1 MNAYTICLILGL
13 IIHVAFILAYK
24 KIRIQKAYLSLF
36 SISTFLALIGFLMR
50 NQPSVKFVDIN
61 ASVFLYL
68 PIFSL
73 IYLGFLRLL
82 FQKIYGEEPL
92 MTKAYSLSWEQGEYR
107 RLHFGDLLFTL
118 FTNLGPIFTVLL
130 INNLFYS

>member
-1 MNAYTICLILGL
+1 MNVYTICLILGL

-24 KIRIQKAYLSLF
+24 KIRIQKVYLSLF

-73 IYLGFLRLL
+73 IFLGFLRLL
-82 FQKIYGEEPL
+82 FKKMYGEEPL

-107 RLHFGDLLFTL
+107 RLHLGDLLFTL

>member
-24 KIRIQKAYLSLF
+24 KIRIQKVYLSLF

-82 FQKIYGEEPL
+82 FQKMYGEEPL
-92 MTKAYSLSWEQGEYR
+92 MTKAYSLVGNKENTDVYILAISYSR
-107 RLHFGDLLFTL
+107 YS
-118 FTNLGPIFTVLL
+118 L
-130 INNLFYS
+130 I

>member
-24 KIRIQKAYLSLF
+24 KIRIQKVYLSLF
-36 SISTFLALIGFLMR
+36 SISTFLALIGFLIR
-50 NQPSVKFVDIN
+50 NQPFVKLVDIN

-82 FQKIYGEEPL
+82 FQKMYGEEPL

-130 INNLFYS
+130 INNLFYA